1 MVYWII
7 AILGAFLGIIGIDII
22 LHYGKT
28 KTSTVIILIA
38 VSLLLADFYV
48 YSVDSALKFGKNMA
62 YEEIE
67 EQQRIETITN
77 KQNEIIEKYNIES
90 EELEILRA
98 K

>member
-1 MVYWII
+1 MVYFII
-7 AILGAFLGIIGIDII
+7 ALLCILVAIIGVDIRIKIDEQS
-22 LHYGKT
+22 GN
-28 KTSTVIILIA
+28 LITLISVA
-38 VSLLLADFYV
+38 LLLADFYIF
-48 YSVDSALKFGKNMA
+48 SVCSAIEFGKSTV
-62 YEEIE
+62 YKELE

>member
-1 MVYWII
+1 MVYFII
-7 AILGAFLGIIGIDII
+7 ALLCILVAIIGVNVRIKIDKHSGNLI
-22 LHYGKT
+22 T
-28 KTSTVIILIA
+28 LIA
-38 VSLLLADFYV
+38 VALLLADFYIF
-48 YSVDSALKFGKNMA
+48 SVCSAIEFGKSTV
-62 YEEIE
+62 YKEIE